1 MVRIVNGQ
9 VVDSSSAAS
18 AVQKRRSKGPL
29 DQVAGF
35 FWSIVSFFVLFFHTM
50 FKPGA
55 GGGKRTEGKSR
66 IKTINPGPCDR
77 CSPKS
82 GPFNFGRI
90 RSVGIEALAAAPTEA
105 CLY

>member
-9 VVDSSSAAS
+9 VVDSAT
-18 AVQKRRSKGPL
+18 AVQKRRSQGPL

-55 GGGKRTEGKSR
+55 GGGKRTEGRSR
-66 IKTINPGPCDR
+66 IKTINP
-77 CSPKS
+77 
-82 GPFNFGRI
+82 
-90 RSVGIEALAAAPTEA
+90 
-105 CLY
+105 